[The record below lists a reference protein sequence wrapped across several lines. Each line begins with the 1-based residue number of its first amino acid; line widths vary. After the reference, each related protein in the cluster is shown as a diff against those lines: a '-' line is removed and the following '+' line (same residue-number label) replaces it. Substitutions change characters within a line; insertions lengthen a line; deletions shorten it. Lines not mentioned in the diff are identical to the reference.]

1 MSGRFSDLDQLLIE
15 KKLPPN
21 SIDGALIDC
30 GVSSIQF
37 DTSERGFSV
46 SKDGPLDMRMG
57 SNKLVSYLIGICV
70 IQSK

>member
-1 MSGRFSDLDQLLIE
+1 MNGRFSDLNELLKE
-15 KKLPPN
+15 KKVPPN

-37 DTSERGFSV
+37 DTCERGFSV

-57 SNKLVSYLIGICV
+57 SNK
-70 IQSK
+70 